1 MRRGGRRSKKTFGF
15 TLVEVV
21 ITTSIIA
28 LVTAASLAS
37 MSSFK
42 PRRDVE
48 GNARTVAAA
57 IRQAQN
63 DAVTGKNI
71 DACGTVLCVPFHSDQ
86 VALTGGVSLTSSS
99 EVAFRVPQGEPVGS
113 GGAEIVSG
121 AVDISVSKAG
131 VTAHVCVYPLGR
143 VEERPIGSGC

>member
-1 MRRGGRRSKKTFGF
+1 MRRSRTRGQKKFGF

-28 LVTAASLAS
+28 LVTSASLAS

-42 PRRDVE
+42 SRRDVE

-71 DACGTVLCVPFHSDQ
+71 DTCGTVPCVPFRPDQ
-86 VALTGGVSLTSSS
+86 VSLTGGVVLSPSSS
-99 EVAFRVPQGEPVGS
+99 VAFRVPQGEPVGS
-113 GGAEIVSG
+113 AGAELVSG
-121 AVDISVSKAG
+121 AVDMSVSKAG
-131 VTAHVCVYPLGR
+131 VAAHVCVYPLGR